1 MGVWPLNPKTKRM
14 QRHHLSLLLVSIF
27 LLSGCV
33 LFPGS
38 EETILVRTNQEIY
51 AVDEHTTLSLTVTN
65 NLDTV
70 IYYICTGQV
79 YLEELNNGAVVDFWQ
94 VHGFEECLG
103 PGPIEPG
110 ERHLF
115 DIRLDISYLQ
125 ASEQMPRMDET
136 VSYRM
141 RADLFHDNR
150 FQNPVSLAVSNQFN
164 LVRAE

>member
-1 MGVWPLNPKTKRM
+1 MDVWSLNSKTIRM
-14 QRHHLSLLLVSIF
+14 QRQPLFILLISIF
-27 LLSGCV
+27 LFSACE

-38 EETILVRTNQEIY
+38 METVVLRTDQEIY
-51 AVDEHTTLSLTVTN
+51 AVDEHTTISLTVTN

-110 ERHLF
+110 DRHLF
-115 DIRLDISYLQ
+115 DIRLDLSYLQ
-125 ASEQMPRMDET
+125 ALDQVPRMDET

-150 FQNPVSLAVSNQFN
+150 FRNPVSLTVSNSFR
-164 LVRAE
+164 LTGR